1 MDHGTLRARLWAN
14 FGRLQ
19 TLLGGSVGE
28 GRVIEREGLLASI
41 VPGAP
46 ESPTLN
52 AAVALEPDV
61 IPGHLGELEE
71 RYRAAGIRRWGVWL
85 DASATPAT
93 RALYH
98 AGLSPTAQ
106 SPGMGADIEDV
117 DNGRPRRLDA
127 DLATVGRVNDLA
139 YGNHDQRLERT
150 LTPLPNGILYGFRA
164 DLDDGTPGAVALAH
178 LLDAG
183 LRDQLRRHDPARP
196 PQGPRD
202 QRDAAGAR
210 ARPDPGLHDH
220 DAPGHGRRRAPVRAS
235 RLPAAVRDAALGAA
249 PMSADPAPQHRRRR
263 KLLLLAK
270 RAATLL
276 IVIAATAAGAYG
288 ALATYTQER
297 ELSVGQIRLS
307 ADPGH
312 TGALDLYV
320 PLVDWGVRF
329 EDAIRAPIRLHVD
342 LRTLDRRTVATIAEG
357 ETPDLTTVRAEARDA
372 IASYLKTLLGI
383 VVATAAAFGL
393 LVAFAIRHRTG
404 PKLRYTTLTA
414 ITTAIAIGV
423 GLVVLLPPRGTID
436 EPQYY
441 AFGPDIPRALE
452 AVETAQRSTNTLD
465 QELDA
470 QLVGL
475 ARLVTR
481 PSERTPLTG
490 RPHVTIASDLHNNV
504 LAIPILERATDE
516 APLLFVGDLT
526 DRGSPVETRLVQ
538 RVVSLGDPFVF
549 VSGNHDS
556 DTLSLT
562 LAQRGAIVLTQRGR
576 LNPDGTYGEQIQEV
590 NGLRIA
596 GFSDPYERRSREGF
610 ADRFDNAP
618 TPAMQNAFTAWLRPL
633 INNVDVV
640 MVHEPALI
648 EPALEELAAGGPPV
662 RPLVFAVGHTH
673 SPSVERLPGVTVING
688 GSVGAGGTGNLAEP
702 TNIGIARLIYNSE
715 PAFEP
720 LAADL
725 VEIDPGDGSAT
736 ARRQRLD
743 EPEPENDGR

>member
-1 MDHGTLRARLWAN
+1 MT
-14 FGRLQ
+14 
-19 TLLGGSVGE
+19 
-28 GRVIEREGLLASI
+28 
-41 VPGAP
+41 
-46 ESPTLN
+46 
-52 AAVALEPDV
+52 
-61 IPGHLGELEE
+61 
-71 RYRAAGIRRWGVWL
+71 
-85 DASATPAT
+85 
-93 RALYH
+93 
-98 AGLSPTAQ
+98 
-106 SPGMGADIEDV
+106 
-117 DNGRPRRLDA
+117 
-127 DLATVGRVNDLA
+127 
-139 YGNHDQRLERT
+139 
-150 LTPLPNGILYGFRA
+150 
-164 DLDDGTPGAVALAH
+164 
-178 LLDAG
+178 
-183 LRDQLRRHDPARP
+183 
-196 PQGPRD
+196 
-202 QRDAAGAR
+202 
-210 ARPDPGLHDH
+210 
-220 DAPGHGRRRAPVRAS
+220 
-235 RLPAAVRDAALGAA
+235 
-249 PMSADPAPQHRRRR
+249 ADPAPQHHRR
-263 KLLLLAK
+263 KTALRIAK
-270 RAATLL
+270 QTATLL
-276 IVIAATAAGAYG
+276 AVIAATVAGAYG
-288 ALATYTQER
+288 ALATYTQTR
-297 ELSVGQIRLS
+297 DLSVGQIRLS
-307 ADPGH
+307 TDPGH

-342 LRTLDRRTVATIAEG
+342 LRTVDRRTVATIAEG
-357 ETPDLTTVRAEARDA
+357 ETPNLASVRAEARDA

-393 LVAFAIRHRTG
+393 LVAFAIRNRTG

-452 AVETAQRSTNTLD
+452 AVEAAQRSTNALD

-481 PSERTPLTG
+481 PAERTPLSD
-490 RPHVTIASDLHNNV
+490 RPHVTIASDLHNNF
-504 LAIPILERATDE
+504 LAIPILERATDDS
-516 APLLFVGDLT
+516 PLLFVGDLT

-562 LAQRGAIVLTQRGR
+562 LAQRGATVLTQRGR
-576 LNPDGTYGEQIQEV
+576 LNADGTYGEVVQTIDD
-590 NGLRIA
+590 LRIA
-596 GFSDPYERRSREGF
+596 GYSDPYERQAREGF
-610 ADRFDNAP
+610 ADRFEGLP

-648 EPALEELAAGGPPV
+648 EPALEELAQGGPPV
-662 RPLVFAVGHTH
+662 RPIVFAVGHTH
-673 SPSVERLPGVTVING
+673 SPSVERQPGVTVVNG

-702 TNIGIARLIYNSE
+702 TDIGMARLIYNGE
-715 PAFEP
+715 PAFQP

-736 ARRQRLD
+736 ARRERLD
-743 EPEPENDGR
+743 DPDTDGR